1 MAKLL
6 LVLAFGFFVFNS
18 FADKHVL
25 AETEE
30 NWDDSPDWNQ
40 AVRKIKELE
49 KIVKIQNER
58 ISMLEERPSLSEWK
72 SIVELQETVQIQN
85 DRIVKLET
93 RVSEL
98 EAMMTDQ
105 KTEAIQKETPGEDS
119 DSKLTAFTPRKNF
132 IRKERLLLQPT
143 TVPAE
148 SIAFFAYFSTN
159 NDASSTHQILA
170 FDKVITNIGN
180 AYHPHSGSFL
190 APRSGVYV
198 FIWTIRL
205 NTNRYHT
212 TELLH
217 DNNVINSIYL
227 NPGSAIDGTVTGTAV
242 VRVNQ
247 GEDVLIRTGSL
258 SNDIILS
265 DANGRS
271 SFAGWILM

>member
-1 MAKLL
+1 MKICLTKD
-6 LVLAFGFFVFNS
+6 FF
-18 FADKHVL
+18 
-25 AETEE
+25 
-30 NWDDSPDWNQ
+30 Q
-40 AVRKIKELE
+40 
-49 KIVKIQNER
+49 
-58 ISMLEERPSLSEWK
+58 
-72 SIVELQETVQIQN
+72 
-85 DRIVKLET
+85 
-93 RVSEL
+93 
-98 EAMMTDQ
+98 
-105 KTEAIQKETPGEDS
+105 
-119 DSKLTAFTPRKNF
+119 
-132 IRKERLLLQPT
+132 ERLLLQPT

-170 FDKVITNIGN
+170 FDKVITNVGN
-180 AYHPHSGSFL
+180 AYHPHSGTFI

-227 NPGSAIDGTVTGTAV
+227 NPASNIDGTVTGTAV

-247 GEDVLIRTGSL
+247 GEDVVIRTGSL
-258 SNDIILS
+258 SNNIIRS
-265 DANGRS
+265 DAYGRS